1 MNASQL
7 ETYLLEIFNDHLEDG
22 EIRDFETFENEGI
35 LTNNSGIVLYMND
48 GTQFQLKITQAK

>member
-22 EIRDFETFENEGI
+22 EIRDLKTFENEGI